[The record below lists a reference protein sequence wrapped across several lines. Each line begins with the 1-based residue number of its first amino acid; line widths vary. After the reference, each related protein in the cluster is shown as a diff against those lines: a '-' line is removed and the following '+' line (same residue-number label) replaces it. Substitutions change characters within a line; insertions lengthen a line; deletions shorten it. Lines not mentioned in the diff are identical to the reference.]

1 MSKTILRALLLLF
14 GVIALITGGASAF
27 GGTVGDLQ
35 LAGLISPL
43 VLSTV
48 EGAVVDNNFRFF
60 GGVWMGVGF
69 MLLYSVVRWEDNVV
83 PIRFA
88 ALAIFIGGLGRM
100 MPWLS
105 GDLVP
110 EMMYPPIVLE
120 IVVMPLLVF
129 WDSRIRAKQ
138 AA

>member
-1 MSKTILRALLLLF
+1 MNKLILRVLLALF
-14 GVIALITGGASAF
+14 GVIALITGGAAAF
-27 GGTVGDLQ
+27 GGAEGDLQ
-35 LAGLISPL
+35 LAGLVSPL

-69 MLLYSVVRWEDNVV
+69 MLLYSMVRWEDNVMS
-83 PIRFA
+83 IRFA

-105 GDLVP
+105 GDMVP
-110 EMMYPPIVLE
+110 EVMYPPIILE
-120 IVVMPLLVF
+120 IVIMPLLVF

-138 AA
+138 AD

>member
-14 GVIALITGGASAF
+14 GVIALITGGAAAF
-27 GGTVGDLQ
+27 GGAEGDLQ

-43 VLSTV
+43 VLSTI

>member
-1 MSKTILRALLLLF
+1 MNKLILRVLLALF
-14 GVIALITGGASAF
+14 GVIALITGGAAAF
-27 GGTVGDLQ
+27 GGAEGDLQ
-35 LAGLISPL
+35 LAGLVSPL

-69 MLLYSVVRWEDNVV
+69 MLLYAVMRWEVSVVLV
-83 PIRFA
+83 RFA

-105 GDLVP
+105 GDMVP
-110 EMMYPPIVLE
+110 EVMYPPIILE
-120 IVVMPLLVF
+120 IVIMPLLVF
-129 WDSRIRAKQ
+129 WDARIRAKLVD
-138 AA
+138 